1 MAFKD
6 ELRSLRLQD
15 GLSQAELAKHLKISR
30 STVSMYE
37 SGKREPDFETLEIIA
52 DFFNVN
58 MDRLLPKK
66 DVPAESLAPEV
77 SALAANDYITVT
89 FEKLYEEPSIQ
100 GVAYLQLAITN
111 NWDKEVWVYLDKGSV
126 NDEQLTAFLSG
137 LPTYI
142 MPGKISRNPFIIS
155 YSNLSIESVNEIQ
168 SIEFD
173 IVVAERES
181 LDEVSRIS
189 GLTIQP

>member
-66 DVPAESLAPEV
+66 DVPAGEDASGRGMFNLYLTLNQEDRAVVDSMILRLA
-77 SALAANDYITVT
+77 S
-89 FEKLYEEPSIQ
+89 
-100 GVAYLQLAITN
+100 
-111 NWDKEVWVYLDKGSV
+111 KE
-126 NDEQLTAFLSG
+126 
-137 LPTYI
+137 
-142 MPGKISRNPFIIS
+142 GK
-155 YSNLSIESVNEIQ
+155 
-168 SIEFD
+168 
-173 IVVAERES
+173 
-181 LDEVSRIS
+181 
-189 GLTIQP
+189 